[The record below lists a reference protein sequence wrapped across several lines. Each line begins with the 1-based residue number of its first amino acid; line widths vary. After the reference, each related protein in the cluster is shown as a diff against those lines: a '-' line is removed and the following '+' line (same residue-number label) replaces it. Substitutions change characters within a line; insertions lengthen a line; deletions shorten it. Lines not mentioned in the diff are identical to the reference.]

1 MAKRTKA
8 KLMNNDAWITA
19 HFEEIVDKYAGQ
31 HIVVSN
37 EEIFTGENAVEKARK
52 KYPNTI
58 PTSMPVPR
66 PEELM
71 HHILILACNRL

>member
-1 MAKRTKA
+1 MAKKTKVA
-8 KLMNNDAWITA
+8 DNDAWISD

-37 EEIFTGENAVEKARK
+37 GEIFIGENAVEKARK
-52 KYPNTI
+52 KYPNII

-66 PEELM
+66 PEDFM
-71 HHILILACNRL
+71 HILILCIHP